1 MDKNG
6 KVKLGLIGLGTV
18 GTGVV
23 KVLKDY
29 ENIEITRIAVK
40 NLNKK
45 RDIENLDQSILTD
58 DPFSIVTAPDIDIVV
73 EVIGGTQPA
82 YELLKTAIKN
92 KKHIVTAN
100 KELLAKHGEELFN
113 LANENNVVIL
123 YEAAIAGGIP
133 IIMPIKTTLAGNKIT
148 YN

>member
-58 DPFSIVTAPDIDIVV
+58 DPFSIVTAPDIDIVG
-73 EVIGGTQPA
+73 EDIGGTQRA
-82 YELLKTAIKN
+82 DE
-92 KKHIVTAN
+92 V
-100 KELLAKHGEELFN
+100 
-113 LANENNVVIL
+113 
-123 YEAAIAGGIP
+123 
-133 IIMPIKTTLAGNKIT
+133 
-148 YN
+148 

>member
-45 RDIENLDQSILTD
+45 EI
-58 DPFSIVTAPDIDIVV
+58 
-73 EVIGGTQPA
+73 
-82 YELLKTAIKN
+82 LKTSTN
-92 KKHIVTAN
+92 
-100 KELLAKHGEELFN
+100 LF
-113 LANENNVVIL
+113 
-123 YEAAIAGGIP
+123 
-133 IIMPIKTTLAGNKIT
+133 
-148 YN
+148 

>member
-133 IIMPIKTTLAGNKIT
+133 IIMPIKTA
-148 YN
+148 

>member
-1 MDKNG
+1 MDKNS

-58 DPFSIVTAPDIDIVV
+58 DPFSIVTADRKS
-73 EVIGGTQPA
+73 TRLNSSHNA
-82 YELLKTAIKN
+82 
-92 KKHIVTAN
+92 
-100 KELLAKHGEELFN
+100 
-113 LANENNVVIL
+113 
-123 YEAAIAGGIP
+123 
-133 IIMPIKTTLAGNKIT
+133 
-148 YN
+148 